1 MYEWWR
7 FQRYLICPKRLK
19 IKMSICLDHN
29 EATRKEVVKEKNLS
43 ARNCSN
49 IKTAA
54 SDLKYVSL
62 NVFHLT
68 LVTNLI
74 CTIIF
79 VYIV

>member
-19 IKMSICLDHN
+19 IKISIRLDHT
-29 EATRKEVVKEKNLS
+29 EATRKEGEKQNFS

-54 SDLKYVSL
+54 FNLNYLPS
-62 NVFHLT
+62 NVFRFT

-74 CTIIF
+74 FRIPIF
-79 VYIV
+79 